1 MSDTPEVD
9 AAQPADAETALAQK
23 SPSAT
28 ALASVVTYSVLGGLC
43 PLIPVPFIDDII
55 LTFIQRRMAQ
65 TLCVVHG
72 FHPTSGQVKA
82 LSREA
87 SGCPLGC
94 LWAVFIYPLKKVL
107 KKVLYFLSI
116 KGCVDVT
123 STMLHRGYLL
133 NHCLS
138 TGLITQDRGAD
149 QAHLVRVQD
158 AILAACREVDPRPI
172 NQVLKRIFGA
182 SKVLMRGT
190 ARGMW
195 SLFRSERKK
204 DPSHQEESMERA
216 LDRAETEQATGLR
229 RVFKELGAEI
239 WTQEGYLKDL
249 VAAFQAAYQK
259 DTP

>member
-1 MSDTPEVD
+1 MSDRENVD
-9 AAQPADAETALAQK
+9 AKGAGAAETALTQD

-28 ALASVVTYSVLGGLC
+28 ALGSIVTYSVLGGLC

-55 LTFIQRRMAQ
+55 LGFIQRRAVE
-65 TLCVVHG
+65 TLCTLHG
-72 FHPTSGQVKA
+72 FQPTSSQTKA
-82 LSREA
+82 LSRE
-87 SGCPLGC
+87 SGGCPLGC
-94 LWAVFIYPLKKVL
+94 LWAVFIYPLKKIL

-116 KGCVDVT
+116 KGCVDVA

-133 NHCLS
+133 HHCLTVGIVS
-138 TGLITQDRGAD
+138 KEKASD

-158 AILAACREVDPRPI
+158 AILAACTEVDPRPI

-195 SLFRSERKK
+195 NLFRSERKK
-204 DPSHQEESMERA
+204 NPKQQDEALGRA
-216 LDRAETEQATGLR
+216 MDRAEVEQATGLSR
-229 RVFKELGAEI
+229 ILKDLQAEI

-249 VAAFQAAYQK
+249 VAAFEKAYEAK
-259 DTP
+259 